1 MNGTELLVPHI
12 LERQHR
18 DLEHHRLELSLTESY
33 EDEASLMLGPP
44 PDSDALGVVA
54 PRGLG
59 WLMVLPALARRFNR
73 LAPGGA
79 QERNCAPC

>member
-1 MNGTELLVPHI
+1 MNGTELLVPHM

-18 DLEHHRLELSLTESY
+18 DLELRRMERSLSESY
-33 EDEASLMLGPP
+33 DEAGPTLGPP

-54 PRGLG
+54 PLGIG

-73 LAPGGA
+73 VARGA

>member
-18 DLEHHRLELSLTESY
+18 DLEIRKMERSLSDSY
-33 EDEASLMLGPP
+33 DETGPMLGPP
-44 PDSDALGVVA
+44 PDSDTLGVVA
-54 PRGLG
+54 PRGSG

-73 LAPGGA
+73 LARGGA
-79 QERNCAPC
+79 QERDCAPC